1 MNLSQFT
8 DHFLFLDISGGELL
22 LVIIVIFVVFGPN
35 KIPEIA
41 RTLGKGFNE
50 VRNASN
56 QIKNEINKEVGH
68 MKDEMKVDIDIDID
82 KEPVTK
88 KPTEDGSEKK

>member
-1 MNLSQFT
+1 MNLSQSF
-8 DHFLFLDISGGELL
+8 DSLLFLDISGGEIL
-22 LVIIVIFVVFGPN
+22 LVIIVIFVVFGPS

-56 QIKNEINKEVGH
+56 QIKKEINQEVNH
-68 MKDEMKVDIDIDID
+68 FKSEMNVDIDIDV
-82 KEPVTK
+82 EAPAK
-88 KPTEDGSEKK
+88 KPPVEETDKK

>member
-1 MNLSQFT
+1 MNLSQSF
-8 DHFLFLDISGGELL
+8 DSLLFLDISGGEIL
-22 LVIIVIFVVFGPN
+22 LVIIVIFVVFGPS

-56 QIKNEINKEVGH
+56 QIKKEINQEVNH
-68 MKDEMKVDIDIDID
+68 FKSEMNVDIDIDV
-82 KEPVTK
+82 EAPAK
-88 KPTEDGSEKK
+88 KPSVEETDKK

>member
-1 MNLSQFT
+1 MNLSHIT
-8 DHFLFLDISGGELL
+8 DHILFLDISGGELL
-22 LVIIVIFVVFGPN
+22 LIIIVIFVVFGPS

-56 QIKNEINKEVGH
+56 QIKNEINREVDHIKKEV
-68 MKDEMKVDIDIDID
+68 KVDIDIDE
-82 KEPVTK
+82 EPSTK
-88 KPTEDGSEKK
+88 KQTDDSSEKK

>member
-1 MNLSQFT
+1 MNLNQSF
-8 DHFLFLDISGGELL
+8 DSLLFLDISGGEIL
-22 LVIIVIFVVFGPN
+22 LVIIVIFVVFGPS

-56 QIKNEINKEVGH
+56 QIKKEINQEVNH
-68 MKDEMKVDIDIDID
+68 FKSEMSVDIDID
-82 KEPVTK
+82 EEAPVK
-88 KPTEDGSEKK
+88 KPSVEETDKK